1 MAKDQLKNLHL
12 FAMESVLPFGM
23 GVIHNAK
30 TGGLK
35 KIMNVFKSKDPVA
48 ELQVNGEKS
57 AKKVRDKIDQVFPGL
72 GHPVIAVDVTV
83 EENYPDGKIN
93 ERDSLISA
101 LNRIDNRLEN
111 LKNLLDNGSKNKDD

>member
-1 MAKDQLKNLHL
+1 MAKDQFKDLHL

-23 GVIHNAK
+23 GIIHKAR

-35 KIMNVFKSKDPVA
+35 KIMDVLKSKDPLA
-48 ELQVNGEKS
+48 EFQVNGEKS
-57 AKKVRDKIDQVFPGL
+57 AKKVRDKIDQVIPGL
-72 GHPVIAVDVTV
+72 GHPVIPVDVNV

-101 LNRIDNRLEN
+101 LNRIDSRLEN